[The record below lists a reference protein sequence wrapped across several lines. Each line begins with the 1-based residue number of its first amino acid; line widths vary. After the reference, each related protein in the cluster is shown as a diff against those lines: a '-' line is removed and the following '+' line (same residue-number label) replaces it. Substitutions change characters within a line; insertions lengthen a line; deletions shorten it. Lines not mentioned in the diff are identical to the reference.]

1 MKHRPRHCHLAQ
13 LQGLQKRTIGNIRT
27 VSRLA
32 QRSCSLV
39 SPLHFDSAD
48 ESVSAADF
56 GQLGGKWQGKTTGGK
71 TGGAPRRHASRRDA
85 TSSPPGVELGDLSRL
100 ILASLVGKS
109 VNRRRLP

>member
-13 LQGLQKRTIGNIRT
+13 LQGLQKRPIGNIRT

-71 TGGAPRRHASRRDA
+71 TGGAPAPTRLPARRHVL
-85 TSSPPGVELGDLSRL
+85 TT
-100 ILASLVGKS
+100 
-109 VNRRRLP
+109 RRRTSGPLATYSCVTCW